1 MDTTL
6 GDKKT
11 MHEETTM
18 KCILK
23 QCGAITLLAAA
34 GAASAAEAF
43 PTKPMHLVTA
53 LPAGVD
59 AYVRVLANT
68 LSNQLGQSVVVD
80 NRPGGAWAPAA
91 RAVSGSA
98 PDGHTLLVYSV
109 VILISK
115 NVQPNL
121 AYDPIKDFAPV
132 AKIYGDGASVLF
144 VSPTSRFKNV
154 QDLIAQAKANPGKV
168 THGGSFGTSSH
179 LQAASFLAI
188 AGAKGYHVPFRG
200 PGDDIPAMYR
210 GDIDFSFTVTTVML
224 PLIAAGKLRA
234 LAVTSGSRVKALPD
248 VPTLREVLNND
259 LLIQENWTGLAAPVK
274 TPGEVINRLHAET
287 VKAIADPAMLKV
299 IESGGNLPAAGE
311 PPEQF
316 AKFIQREYDTWREVV
331 KLSGMKLE
339 Q

>member
-1 MDTTL
+1 MNL
-6 GDKKT
+6 
-11 MHEETTM
+11 E
-18 KCILK
+18 CRLF
-23 QCGAITLLAAA
+23 GAIALLALS
-34 GAASAAEAF
+34 GAAAAAEAF
-43 PTKPMHLVTA
+43 PSKPMHLVTA

-68 LSNQLGQSVVVD
+68 LSSQLGQSVVVD

-115 NVQPNL
+115 NVQPKL
-121 AYDPIKDFAPV
+121 AYDPIADFAPV

-144 VSPTSRFKNV
+144 VSPSAKFGNV
-154 QDLIAQAKANPGKV
+154 QDLIAQAKANPGKI

-200 PGDDIPAMYR
+200 PGDDLPALYR
-210 GDIDFSFTVTTVML
+210 GDIDFGFTVTTVML
-224 PLIAAGKLRA
+224 PLIASGKVRA
-234 LAVTSGSRVKALPD
+234 LAVTSGRRVKALPD

-259 LLIQENWTGLAAPVK
+259 LLIQENWTGFAAPAK
-274 TPGEVINRLHAET
+274 TPREVVLRLHAET
-287 VKAIADPAMLKV
+287 QKAIADPAMLKV
-299 IESGGNLPAAGE
+299 IESGGNLPAGNDS
-311 PPEQF
+311 PEQF
-316 AKFIQREYDTWREVV
+316 GQFIQREFDKWREVV
-331 KLSGMKLE
+331 RLSGMKIE